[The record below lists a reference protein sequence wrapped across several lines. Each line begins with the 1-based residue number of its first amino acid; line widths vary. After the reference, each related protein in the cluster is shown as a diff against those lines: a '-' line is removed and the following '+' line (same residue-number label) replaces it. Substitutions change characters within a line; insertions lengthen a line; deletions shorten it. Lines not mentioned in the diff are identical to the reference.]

1 MGNACLIAQL
11 SAKDSSTPVYSFA
24 GQTMYGKIV
33 DVYDGD
39 TCTAV
44 VKINGFFQKIKV
56 RCSGYDS
63 PEMKPKKDMPGREE
77 YIKSAVASKE
87 ALSSIILN
95 KVVKLQIHGFDKYG
109 RFLATVF
116 VRRWFKDLNMT
127 DYMIEH
133 KYGYP
138 YDGGKKEMPVSTSD
152 DLQNSI

>member
-1 MGNACLIAQL
+1 MGNSCLIAQL
-11 SAKDSSTPVYSFA
+11 SAKDSSVPDYSFA

-44 VKINGFFQKIKV
+44 VKINGMYQKIKV

-63 PEMKPKKDMPGREE
+63 PEMKPKKDMPGREA
-77 YIKSAVASKE
+77 YVKSAVASKD
-87 ALSSIILN
+87 ALSSMILN
-95 KVVKLQIHGFDKYG
+95 KVVRLEIHGFDKYG

-116 VRRWFKDLNMT
+116 VRRWFGNLNMT
-127 DYMIEH
+127 SYMIEN

-138 YDGGKKEMPVSTSD
+138 YDGGKKEFNSLSVD
-152 DLQNSI
+152 GAQNSI